1 LRCRKD
7 AERLRQLAAS
17 PAAALVPVC
26 CGRSLVSA
34 GSAVTVPLAAA
45 AAQGLVAMGT
55 LTFLGLKPGAKGAD
69 GAAVFAAECEE
80 VVAEQVSSLTGSH
93 ALAQVH
99 TSPGALRSAP
109 PGDSESRSR
118 AEVTQAQWV
127 DLRREGPACAAG
139 DAALMA
145 TAAGLVGWHA
155 ATAFCSVTGRP
166 LAARQGGYAR
176 YAAVWA
182 RASAARA
189 HAPEPSETI

>member
-1 LRCRKD
+1 
-7 AERLRQLAAS
+7 
-17 PAAALVPVC
+17 
-26 CGRSLVSA
+26 
-34 GSAVTVPLAAA
+34 
-45 AAQGLVAMGT
+45 MGT